1 MHKSQGN
8 EFPFVIIP
16 VCSFSPFLMYRNL
29 LYTAITRAKQMVILV
44 GTDESVI
51 RMINNNTKSNRY
63 SGLLPKL
70 KSISAMLEEDVLF

>member
-1 MHKSQGN
+1 
-8 EFPFVIIP
+8 
-16 VCSFSPFLMYRNL
+16 
-29 LYTAITRAKQMVILV
+29 MVILV